1 MKTELAMLKEFQD
14 TLTLQLTKSD
24 FHDISILHK
33 TGNLL
38 SDLTAEGG
46 TSYLDYVD
54 QTEFCMDLIS
64 EEFDELA
71 DSLDSISVVLN
82 DNGEKDK
89 YLPDLE
95 HMLKE
100 VCDLLYVTLG
110 FASRYVEFE
119 KLPEAFK
126 RVHENNM
133 LKISN
138 GTINSMGKLV
148 KQKDHPKVDLSDLV
162 VVSRKAGSSS
172 TLNNFHRF

>member
-14 TLTLQLTKSD
+14 ALTLQLTKSD

-38 SDLTAEGG
+38 SDLTAEGE
-46 TSYLDYVD
+46 TNYLDYLD

-71 DSLDSISVVLN
+71 DSLDSVVLH

-89 YLPDLE
+89 YIPDSG

-162 VVSRKAGSSS
+162 VGNNPKKTLA
-172 TLNNFHRF
+172 TLNNFHRS